1 MSYSIDAVVN
11 RILANPKP
19 VILFDTCALL
29 DIVRSAVRDN
39 ISPEIISAAS
49 KLSSSDDNW
58 LISSE
63 VVDTEW
69 ENNIEIVET
78 DTRNSVK
85 NLHKRAL
92 VFKEAL
98 DHSTSPEKW
107 TYPKHFTSYDLERNL
122 KSISNE
128 LRESLILIESD
139 STCIQRASNRVIQ
152 CIAPASKGKS
162 EFKDCLIVEHYIEL
176 GNRLKA
182 GGFSNSIIFISS
194 NKSDFGSPYDIREP
208 IKTEF
213 SNANIEYIGDIK
225 SAIRLC
231 A

>member
-1 MSYSIDAVVN
+1 MPYSIGDVVN
-11 RILANPKP
+11 RILAKPKP

-29 DIVRSAVRDN
+29 DIVRSAIRDN
-39 ISPEIISAAS
+39 ISPEVISAAS
-49 KLSSSDDNW
+49 MLTSSDDNW

-63 VVDTEW
+63 VVNIEW
-69 ENNIEIVET
+69 GNNIDIVET
-78 DTRNSVK
+78 ETRNSVK

-107 TYPKHFTSYDLERNL
+107 TYPKHFTSYDLEKNL
-122 KSISNE
+122 KSISNN
-128 LRESLILIESD
+128 LMESLTLIKSD
-139 STCIQRASNRVIQ
+139 AICTQRASNRVVQ

-162 EFKDCLIVEHYIEL
+162 EFKDCLIIEHYIEL

-194 NKSDFGSPYDIREP
+194 NKSDFGSPYDIIEP

-213 SNANIEYIGDIK
+213 NDANIQYIGDIK

-231 A
+231 V